1 MNRTTDPKT
10 LPALLRM
17 PLSTRGCLHEEAPT
31 LTSAFTVCAF
41 PFILGSAAP
50 PSRAPW
56 ETSSLRSEG
65 LYNFQPAFLVPS
77 PILLFS
83 PSTSPR
89 PRCPSH
95 LHQARFGPH
104 AGAQVPKQDT
114 DMHKH
119 PGYKPLRTIIS
130 KETIQ

>member
-1 MNRTTDPKT
+1 MTDPKT

-17 PLSTRGCLHEEAPT
+17 PLSTRGCLQEETTT
-31 LTSAFTVCAF
+31 LTSAFIAWDF
-41 PFILGSAAP
+41 PFILGYAAP

-65 LYNFQPAFLVPS
+65 LHDLQFAFLVPS
-77 PILLFS
+77 PVILFM

-89 PRCPSH
+89 PRCPSR
-95 LHQARFGPH
+95 LHQALFGPH

-114 DMHKH
+114 DVHEH
-119 PGYKPLRTIIS
+119 PGYKPFRTAIS
-130 KETIQ
+130 KETI